1 MKDSPYSNQAPLSI
15 QETNERA
22 LSMDLNLKV
31 QGFMARKQERLTRE
45 LAEKYGVP
53 LNEVDGV
60 VDSFLKDTYGPAL
73 SLAESIHDKEK
84 AILLFIGKKDCAI
97 CQKSKPILEGFL
109 LSHTDLEG
117 VLLDYSQ
124 SEGLLYHMIH
134 EEEKGMLPL
143 IAFIFQGTMRMI
155 SCGECICTAV
165 YENYYNELQAE
176 CSQNIYVH

>member
-1 MKDSPYSNQAPLSI
+1 MKNSPYSNQAPLSI
-15 QETNERA
+15 QGTNERA
-22 LSMDLNLKV
+22 RSMDLNLKV
-31 QGFMARKQERLTRE
+31 QGFMARKQERLAQE

-53 LNEVDGV
+53 LNEVDDV

-73 SLAESIHDKEK
+73 RLAESIHDKEK
-84 AILLFIGKKDCAI
+84 VILLFIGKKDCAI
-97 CQKSKPILEGFL
+97 CQKSRPILESFL
-109 LSHTDLEG
+109 SNHTDLEG

-124 SEGLLYHMIH
+124 SEGLLYHMIN

-165 YENYYNELQAE
+165 YEKYYNELQAE
-176 CSQNIYVH
+176 CSQNVYVH

>member
-1 MKDSPYSNQAPLSI
+1 MNKTAP
-15 QETNERA
+15 
-22 LSMDLNLKV
+22 SMDLNIQA
-31 QGFMARKQERLTRE
+31 QGFMTWKQEQLAQE

-53 LNEVDGV
+53 LNEVEGV

-73 SLAESIHDKEK
+73 RLAEAIHDKEK
-84 AILLFIGKKDCAI
+84 AVLLFIGKKDCAI
-97 CQKSKPILEGFL
+97 CQRSRPILESFL
-109 LSHTDLEG
+109 LSHKDLER

-134 EEEKGMLPL
+134 REDKGMLPM
-143 IAFIFQGTMRMI
+143 IALIFQGTIRMI

-165 YENYYNELQAE
+165 YEKCYNELQAE